1 MTEPKSM
8 ASLETELAVALE
20 KIANYEKSEKE
31 AADVVKL
38 AWLKLAELKESRA
51 QAITELEAARKTADA
66 AMERENKTKKLMA
79 ETNIELTKTI
89 KRLGDASSQRERF
102 KEEKG
107 ELQETLKQ
115 AHAKIRELMEDRD
128 EN

>member
-1 MTEPKSM
+1 MTEPKST
-8 ASLETELAVALE
+8 ATLEIELAVALE
-20 KIANYEKSEKE
+20 KITNFEKSEKE

-38 AWLKLAELKESRA
+38 ARLKLAELKESRA

-66 AMERENKTKKLMA
+66 AMDRENKTKKLMA

-89 KRLGDASSQRERF
+89 KQLGDASSQRARF
-102 KEEKG
+102 KKEKG